1 MNKKFLPFGVLSL
14 HIKIMGI
21 PVGGTDLPCWKSE
34 LAATC
39 SIRVC
44 YIAHFHVLLWDH
56 LSKAYKLWKRH
67 IPSKVKLFI
76 WKAIRGCLSTLTS
89 IHRYQSIPLTMSPCY
104 LIEPET
110 ADDHLLLQCPF
121 IHSLWQHLRARCS
134 GISSHLI
141 SLST

>member
-14 HIKIMGI
+14 HIKVWAFLWVELIFPAGNQRLQPLVPLECAISLISMYYY
-21 PVGGTDLPCWKSE
+21 GTIYPM
-34 LAATC
+34 
-39 SIRVC
+39 
-44 YIAHFHVLLWDH
+44 
-56 LSKAYKLWKRH
+56 AYKLWKRH

-134 GISSHLI
+134 GISSHFI